1 MARTEEEQKALR
13 KERNKRY
20 YEKHKEEILK
30 KNNQY
35 KSEHSDDLK
44 LQYKEYN
51 KTRNDSNDE
60 SPDNSHKRWTD
71 KDRIKL
77 VKMRII
83 DEKSFEEIAK
93 QLQRS
98 EKSIRHELVN
108 NRNDEIIK
116 IYNERKEYY
125 EKHPLTKDLLLSNE

>member
-1 MARTEEEQKALR
+1 MVRTEEDQKALR

-20 YEKHKEEILK
+20 YEKHKEEILE

-35 KSEHSDDLK
+35 KSKHNDDLK
-44 LQYKEYN
+44 SYNREYN
-51 KTRNDSNDE
+51 KTRNDSNNE
-60 SPDNSHKRWTD
+60 SPDNSHKRWTTI
-71 KDRIKL
+71 DRIKL
-77 VKMRII
+77 VKMRIV

-108 NRNDEIIK
+108 NRN
-116 IYNERKEYY
+116 NELISYY
-125 EKHPLTKDLLLSNE
+125 KNYH